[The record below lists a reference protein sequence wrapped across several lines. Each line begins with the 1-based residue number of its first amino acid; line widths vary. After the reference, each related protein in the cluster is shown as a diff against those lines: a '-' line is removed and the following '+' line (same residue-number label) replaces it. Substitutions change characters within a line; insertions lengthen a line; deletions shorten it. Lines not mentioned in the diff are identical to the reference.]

1 MTPTLAEF
9 QHSFSQ
15 ALRYQRNGTDCDVIS
30 DHFSADERIQIYR
43 NNFVM
48 SLTEILALTYPLVS
62 KLVGTECFEGLA
74 RKHIL
79 ETPLLSPDVS
89 TFGDNFSRTIES
101 TETVA
106 NAVPYLSDIA
116 ELEWK
121 IDTVRQNGND
131 TTDPLR
137 LRPFSDLS
145 SIPINKHNDIVLF
158 PRPGMMLFTSTFS
171 VFSIREAILEDSFE
185 SLNIKHV
192 EHGYVFS
199 LPCEDINI
207 GTLSNNEFMLLSFI
221 DGSISLAEIEPDLL
235 GHLPNLLSLNLFS
248 GFCLD

>member
-1 MTPTLAEF
+1 MTPTLAEC
-9 QHSFSQ
+9 QYSFSQ
-15 ALRYQRNGTDCDVIS
+15 ALRYQRNGADCDIIS

-48 SLTEILALTYPLVS
+48 SLTEVLALTYPLVS

-79 ETPLLSPDVS
+79 ETPLLTSDVS

-101 TETVA
+101 TKIVA
-106 NAVPYLSDIA
+106 SAVPYLSDIA
-116 ELEWK
+116 EFEWK
-121 IDTVRQNGND
+121 IDTVGQNCSD
-131 TTDPLR
+131 TTEPLR

-145 SIPINKHNDIVLF
+145 SIPINKQSDIILF
-158 PRPGMMLFTSTFS
+158 PRPGMMLCTSAFS
-171 VFSIREAILEDSFE
+171 VFSIRKAILKDSFE
-185 SLNIKHV
+185 NLDIKQV

-199 LPCEDINI
+199 LPSEDINI
-207 GTLSNNEFMLLSFI
+207 GTLSNKEFMLLSLI